1 MAKRG
6 YKTMEEAEKAKKD
19 KNELRKAKSEVA
31 IFKLCRNIRG
41 RCSNFK

>member
-19 KNELRKAKSEVA
+19 KNELRKGK
-31 IFKLCRNIRG
+31 NI
-41 RCSNFK
+41 KWQQI

>member
-19 KNELRKAKSEVA
+19 KNELR
-31 IFKLCRNIRG
+31 RG
-41 RCSNFK
+41 KKRLKRGKCSQYSGGKW

>member
-19 KNELRKAKSEVA
+19 KNELRKGKNDWKGENVV
-31 IFKLCRNIRG
+31 
-41 RCSNFK
+41 